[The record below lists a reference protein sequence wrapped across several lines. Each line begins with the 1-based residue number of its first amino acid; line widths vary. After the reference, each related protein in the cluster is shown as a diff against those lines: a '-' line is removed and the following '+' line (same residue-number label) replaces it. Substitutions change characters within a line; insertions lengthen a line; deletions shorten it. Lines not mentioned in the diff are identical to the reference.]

1 MIAFLVRRVGLA
13 VLSLALISFLAF
25 GMVHAVPGSAAVAVV
40 GTGDADA
47 IAEVEVQLGLDR
59 PLVEQYL
66 SWAGDALR
74 GDFGEAL
81 VSNRGQAVSDLL
93 IDRLPATLALGIGGL
108 LVSLVVG
115 IPAGV
120 MAALRPAGRLD
131 RVVLALGSLWLAI
144 PNFVFAIFAV
154 RWLGA
159 ELGWFPVIGLP
170 AVTDDPVGWLR
181 ALVLPSVS
189 LSVGA
194 GAIVAR
200 QSRGAVID
208 VLQRDY
214 IRTAL
219 ANGVPFGRVVR
230 RHALRNASAPVL
242 TVIGFQAVTILGGT
256 VVVEQVF
263 AIQGLGQL
271 GLSAV
276 LEQDFPVVQAF
287 VMLTAVL
294 VVAVNMVVD
303 AGYAWA
309 DPRVAVR

>member
-1 MIAFLVRRVGLA
+1 MVAFLVRRVGLA

-40 GTGDADA
+40 GTGDPDA
-47 IAEVEVQLGLDR
+47 IAEIEVQLGLDR

-66 SWAGDALR
+66 SWAGNALR

-170 AVTDDPVGWLR
+170 AMTDDPVGWLR
-181 ALVLPSVS
+181 ALVLPQWRCKPTTPPAWHDGRRMRAQHRS
-189 LSVGA
+189 LHHLSRA
-194 GAIVAR
+194 AR
-200 QSRGAVID
+200 CGTGWMRPPRLWS
-208 VLQRDY
+208 
-214 IRTAL
+214 
-219 ANGVPFGRVVR
+219 
-230 RHALRNASAPVL
+230 SA
-242 TVIGFQAVTILGGT
+242 A
-256 VVVEQVF
+256 
-263 AIQGLGQL
+263 
-271 GLSAV
+271 
-276 LEQDFPVVQAF
+276 
-287 VMLTAVL
+287 
-294 VVAVNMVVD
+294 
-303 AGYAWA
+303 
-309 DPRVAVR
+309 